1 VKKNPFKVAVAVG
14 AGLYFLWC
22 ALDPERWHL
31 IDGVNLIIHEAGH
44 VLFMPLGEFLSIA
57 GGSLAQV
64 ILPALF
70 VLYFYRTGQ
79 SYSAALTLF
88 WVGEST
94 LNVSVYAADAVHQD
108 LPLLGGEGSTHDWN
122 YLLDS
127 LGLLGA
133 TPFIGGLIRLC
144 GTLLILAALYLALR
158 ESGEEEGWGQS
169 LAP

>member
-1 VKKNPFKVAVAVG
+1 MPF
-14 AGLYFLWC
+14 
-22 ALDPERWHL
+22 
-31 IDGVNLIIHEAGH
+31 
-44 VLFMPLGEFLSIA
+44 GEFLSIA

-64 ILPALF
+64 VLPVLF

-94 LNVSVYAADAVHQD
+94 LNVSVYAADAVRQE
-108 LPLLGGEGSTHDWN
+108 LPLLGGDGVTHDWN

-133 TPFIGGLIRLC
+133 TPVIGGFIRLC
-144 GTLLILAALYLALR
+144 GTLLILAAFYFALR
-158 ESGEEEGWGQS
+158 ESGEEEEGWG
-169 LAP
+169 